1 MKQLFS
7 VFAFTLALV
16 SCVNEE
22 LINVETAPVDEA
34 EVVSAVYEAGEVAVK
49 FTDEMVALIEEDLS
63 HGNIQTKSAD
73 LNQVLQSLGI
83 TSIRRMLSD
92 GGEFEARRRAAGLH
106 KWYYVTFDKNMP
118 QVKAAADLS
127 SVPGIEVA
135 EPLRKIVSKSAGI
148 DWNDFSSEL
157 WGYHNE
163 QNPAFDINVVPVWKD
178 YTTGDP
184 KVIVGVFDDGV
195 EATHEDLKD
204 NCVYAYNYVDN
215 APVVPGD
222 HGTHV
227 AGVIGAAGNNGIGIC
242 GIAGGDAA
250 NNKPGVKL
258 MGFQILTDEGGLTNK
273 LQAYADAA
281 DKGVLISQNSW
292 GYSYDQNF
300 DEKIDMNELERAK
313 TVTITE
319 LDKAAIDYFIKY
331 AGCDAQ
337 GNQLPNSP
345 MKGGIVI
352 FAAGN
357 DAIPYGSPADYSEVI
372 AVGAIASNGER
383 SSFSSYGDWVDI
395 CAPGT
400 DIYSTVVGGYNKM
413 SGTSMACPHVS
424 GVAALVLSYHGGPGF
439 TADMLK
445 ERILKSSVKPAGH
458 ESHISPSLKIGGL
471 CDALGAMTYGDTSEA
486 EPVTDLAAAGRGDN
500 IDLTWTLTADSN
512 GKPAYSV
519 AVLYG
524 KTKADV
530 ENAAVANYPSS
541 VNLFMHTPSG
551 NVGEKVSC
559 TIPGL
564 DFESE
569 YYLKMYA
576 CTYSLNYSDPTDVIA
591 VSTTKNNAPVISL
604 TGYEEGM
611 VLKPY
616 ETATISLSVT
626 ETDGHEFTVTYT
638 PGSEADTFAKQP
650 DGTWN
655 IEIVGNKAPDG
666 TYKPVLTVTDEFGLS
681 AVQEL
686 TYVIEANAAPKIIKE
701 IEDVVL
707 YSKSSEFTLDMSEYV
722 SDPDGE
728 ALKYT
733 VNVTD
738 SQIAHV
744 TVKGNTL
751 TGTPLKYGTTGVEI
765 VAADARGESVTLSFT
780 VLIKDPSSPVS
791 VYPNPVV
798 DFVNIGTLDEAET
811 VIRITNQTGKLM
823 HESVSV
829 VSGHSPAR
837 IDMSSYAPGSYA
849 ISVSFGGKKYNK
861 TVVKL

>member
-49 FTDEMVALIEEDLS
+49 FTDDMVALIEEDLS
-63 HGNIQTKSAD
+63 LGSIRTKSAD
-73 LNQVLQSLGI
+73 LDQVLQSLGI
-83 TSIRRMLSD
+83 TSIRRMVSD

-106 KWYYVTFDKNMP
+106 KWYYVTFDKNLP

-127 SVPGIEVA
+127 SVPGIEIA
-135 EPLRKIVSKSAGI
+135 EPLRKITSKAGGI

-157 WGYHNE
+157 WGFHNE
-163 QNPAFDINVVPVWKD
+163 QYPAFDINVVPVWKD

-195 EATHEDLKD
+195 EVTHEDLKD

-227 AGVIGAAGNNGIGIC
+227 AGIIGAVGNNGIGIC

-250 NNKPGVKL
+250 SGKPGVK
-258 MGFQILTDEGGLTNK
+258 MMAFQILTDEGGLTNK
-273 LQAYADAA
+273 MQAYADAA
-281 DKGVLISQNSW
+281 EKGVLISQNSW
-292 GYSYDQNF
+292 GYSYDQNL
-300 DEKIDMNELERAK
+300 DGKIDMNELERAK
-313 TVTITE
+313 TITIME
-319 LDKAAIDYFIKY
+319 HDKVAIDYFIKY

-337 GNQLPNSP
+337 GNQRPDSP

-372 AVGAIASNGER
+372 AVGSIASNGER

-400 DIYSTVVGGYNKM
+400 DVYSTVVGGYKKM

-424 GVAALVLSYHGGPGF
+424 GVAALVLSYYGGPGF
-439 TADMLK
+439 TAEMLK
-445 ERILKSSVKPAGH
+445 EKILMSSVKPAGH
-458 ESHISPSLKIGGL
+458 ESHISPTLKIGGL
-471 CDALGAMTYGDTSEA
+471 CDALGAITYGDTSEA
-486 EPVTDLAAAGRGDN
+486 DPVTDLAASGRGDN

-524 KTKADV
+524 KNREDV
-530 ENAAVANYPSS
+530 EKATVADHPSTVS
-541 VNLFMHTPSG
+541 LFMHSPSG
-551 NVGEKVSC
+551 NIGEKVSC
-559 TIPGL
+559 SIPGL

-576 CTYSLNYSDPTDVIA
+576 CTYSLNYSDPTETIS
-591 VSTTKNNAPVISL
+591 VSTTKNNAPVITL
-604 TGYEEGM
+604 AGYEDNI
-611 VLKPY
+611 VLKPH
-616 ETATISLSVT
+616 ETRTISVSVA
-626 ETDGHEFTVTYT
+626 ETDGHEFTVAYE
-638 PGSEADTFAKQP
+638 PGSDADTFAKQP

-655 IEIVGNKAPDG
+655 IEIVGSKAQDG
-666 TYKPVLTVTDEFGLS
+666 DYTGVLKVTDEFGL
-681 AVQEL
+681 AATCEIKYAIQ
-686 TYVIEANAAPKIIKE
+686 ANVAPKIIKE
-701 IEDVVL
+701 IEDISL
-707 YSKSSEFTLDMSEYV
+707 YSKSNEFTLDMTEYV
-722 SDPDGE
+722 SDADGE
-728 ALKYT
+728 TLKYT

-738 SQIAHV
+738 EQIAHI

-751 TGTPLKYGTTGVEI
+751 TGTPLKYGQTDVEI
-765 VAADARGESVTLSFT
+765 VASDARGESVTLSFGLL
-780 VLIKDPSSPVS
+780 VKDPASPVS
-791 VYPNPVV
+791 VYPNPVK

-811 VIRITNQTGKLM
+811 EIRITNQTGKLM
-823 HESVSV
+823 HESVSMV
-829 VSGHSPAR
+829 NGHAPAR
-837 IDMSSYAPGSYA
+837 IDMSAFAPGTYA
-849 ISVSFGGKKYNK
+849 ISVSFAGKKYNQ